1 MKTKLVPFSVEKAK
15 AGAKIVTRC
24 GLSARITDY
33 AIKDKEHPILG
44 LVDSGLY
51 ETPETFTNKGRAI
64 SNNAE
69 SDYDLFI
76 EEEIKTRRMTNQEL
90 ADWLRDCPEE
100 RREFKYTGCDGVY
113 SSYDYLES
121 SENSPVERKLIR
133 RNHGEW
139 EEPLIE
145 MED

>member
-1 MKTKLVPFSVEKAK
+1 MNKTRLIPFDINKAK
-15 AGAKIVTRC
+15 AGAKIITRG

-64 SNNAE
+64 SNNEE

-76 EEEIKTRRMTNQEL
+76 EEEVKLRRMTRQEL
-90 ADWLRDCPEE
+90 SDWLRDCPEE
-100 RREFKYTGCDGVY
+100 HREYRYAGDKDVY
-113 SSYDYLES
+113 NTYDYPEDEAFELVK
-121 SENSPVERKLIR
+121 NILIR
-133 RNHGEW
+133 RNHGKW
-139 EEPLIE
+139 QEPLIE
-145 MED
+145 K